1 MQRETCYTSCG
12 GSLLLCYVQQNQM
25 GSGTF
30 CLDSVILTTA
40 ASGCP
45 QCILR
50 ALWRTNGAE
59 SWHLRRFVLV
69 KFSEVTKFRN
79 WEEKH
84 FQETVPSF
92 PFLFSSSFA
101 AHVRKPRTLTM
112 YLSLI
117 PPSGAGWQLFW
128 GDHTHNG
135 NNRCSMDFKQTW
147 NRVLAVMA
155 LSGPTFYYTPQS
167 WQRWLES
174 TSGGSMDWIM
184 SKPCFLSLQLS
195 ALAHKPRTPIIP

>member
-1 MQRETCYTSCG
+1 MYAERNLPHVLWRISSALLCTTKPNGIRNFLFGLSNSDNSCFRVPTVYTE
-12 GSLLLCYVQQNQM
+12 GSLEDKRGRILAPEMLCVGEIFRSHQVQE
-25 GSGTF
+25 
-30 CLDSVILTTA
+30 L
-40 ASGCP
+40 
-45 QCILR
+45 
-50 ALWRTNGAE
+50 
-59 SWHLRRFVLV
+59 
-69 KFSEVTKFRN
+69 
-79 WEEKH
+79 EEKH

-174 TSGGSMDWIM
+174 TSGWVYGLDYV
-184 SKPCFLSLQLS
+184 
-195 ALAHKPRTPIIP
+195 